1 MLHVKMRLLLN
12 NAHMATYNLV
22 TQANAGTALTF
33 MLRLALYNAHS
44 RMQKERHLLWPV
56 GDAMRVLW
64 LGPVPY

>member
-1 MLHVKMRLLLN
+1 
-12 NAHMATYNLV
+12 MATYNLV